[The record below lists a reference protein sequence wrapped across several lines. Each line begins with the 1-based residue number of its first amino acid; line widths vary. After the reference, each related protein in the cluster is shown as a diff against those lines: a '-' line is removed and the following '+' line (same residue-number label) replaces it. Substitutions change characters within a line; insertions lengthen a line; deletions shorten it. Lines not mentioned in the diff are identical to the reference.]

1 VAPGES
7 GTYGTPATVTAM
19 RVVSLLPAATET
31 LSALGV
37 EPVGVS
43 AACDYPPPVRE
54 VPAVTRSRVAGEG
67 ASADVNEAVADAVD
81 AGGVFDLDRETLRAV
96 DPDLVVTQGVCDVC
110 AVDDGV
116 VREAVAEMGLDAE
129 VLSTHA
135 HTLDGA
141 FTEMEHIGAA
151 VDRAERARDLVAD
164 FRARIEAVAERTPPE
179 RPRTLLVEWLDP
191 VVVAGHWGPELVARA
206 GGEAGLAAA
215 GDPSEPR
222 EWAAVREYDPE
233 VIVAAP
239 CGFGVEQTLANAAEL
254 TGRPGWADL
263 AAVRAGEVYALDGHH
278 LVNRPGPRLVES
290 VEHLAG
296 LVHPGTLDSPPRSIA
311 RPLDP

>member
-1 VAPGES
+1 
-7 GTYGTPATVTAM
+7 M

-31 LSALGV
+31 LYALGV

-43 AACDYPPPVRE
+43 AACDYPPPARE
-54 VPAVTRSRVAGEG
+54 VPAVTRSRVSGEG
-67 ASADVNEAVADAVD
+67 ASADVNEAVADAVA
-81 AGGVFDLDRETLRAV
+81 AGGVFDLDREALRGA

-110 AVDDGV
+110 AVDDGL
-116 VREAVAEMGLDAE
+116 VREAVTEMDLDAE

-141 FTEMEHIGAA
+141 LAEMERIGAA
-151 VDRAERARDLVAD
+151 AGRAERASDLVATL
-164 FRARIEAVAERTPPE
+164 RERVGAVAERAPTE

-191 VVVAGHWGPELVARA
+191 IVVAGHWGPELVGRA
-206 GGEAGLAAA
+206 GGTAGLAAA
-215 GDPSEPR
+215 GDPSEPC

-233 VIVAAP
+233 VVVAAP

-254 TGRPGWADL
+254 TDRPGWSDL
-263 AAVRAGEVYALDGHH
+263 AAVRAEAVYTLDGHH
-278 LVNRPGPRLVES
+278 LVNRPGPRLAES

-296 LVHPGTLDSPPRSIA
+296 LLHPATFDSPPRSVA
-311 RPLDP
+311 RPLDTGA